1 MKCFFLNISTF
12 GMVPAYFRPDQA
24 KDFSAQFAFT
34 VTLIRWGGRMV
45 WCWKAH
51 QQIQSC
57 SKGNAA
63 GVSLGAAGSFSTNW
77 IYRIYSRSEFHMFHS
92 LTLAALASHPKS
104 WCKLHGDSSTAHFK
118 QLNVDTDEKNSP
130 TYQVLEPAH
139 EPQDLHIY

>member
-1 MKCFFLNISTF
+1 MKCFFIEHISTF

-24 KDFSAQFAFT
+24 KDFPQ
-34 VTLIRWGGRMV
+34 LILWGGRMV

-57 SKGNAA
+57 SKGLERPEFP
-63 GVSLGAAGSFSTNW
+63 VSGAAGSFSTNW

-92 LTLAALASHPKS
+92 LTLAALANHPKS

-118 QLNVDTDEKNSP
+118 QLNVDTDEKNPP
-130 TYQVLEPAH
+130 TYQVVEPAH